1 MRPIYQHFFDLSIL
15 SFLLVLNKLI
25 ISVSYYVCRSFK
37 RGSPLIDFFFDPKG
51 IAVVGATLEP
61 YHGGRHLVENLTHG
75 YQGPIYPV
83 NPKRS
88 EILGLKCYSKVSDIE
103 GPLDIALI
111 FVPANSVPQVLEDCV
126 TKGVRGA
133 IVQSGGFAE
142 VGPEGRALQDR
153 CLDIARK
160 GRLRMWGP
168 NCMGLIDIG
177 RRYVFSFI
185 IPEAWEGTMNQGH
198 ISLIVQSG
206 LLSAGF
212 ITTLMANK
220 TLGLAKVCS
229 IGNKS
234 DVEETEILEYL
245 LKDPATKV
253 IALYLESFVHGRRF
267 FELASSSDKPM
278 VVLKG
283 GKSPLAAGAAASHTA
298 SLAGNYDLIRGV
310 LKQAAVHQADDF
322 FEMVDIAR
330 SLEKDFCLK
339 HPPDR
344 KPRIAIL
351 SYSGASGIVT
361 TDHMDKYGLTLAHLS
376 PQTQKK
382 LEQLSPAWMPINNPV
397 DYYPAMEKHGPA
409 LAYKHAMKTLL
420 DDPEVDG
427 MIVHLFAG
435 FGIWFLNM
443 KEILS
448 GIQKPCKPILSWLIG
463 PEKGR
468 EPTRLALEEEG
479 WPTFYEI
486 HRTVKVM
493 ASLFEA
499 SEEKGKRFKISSSDF
514 QVPRLLMKWVHQAS
528 EEKANILNEFEAKK
542 WLKALNLRVVKEVA
556 ANSLEEALKAAKKI
570 GYPIV
575 LKGIVEGQVH
585 KTERGLVKLN
595 LRNADQLKSAYR
607 KMLRVKIKPKSFL
620 IQPMLEGDL
629 ELIAGVVRDPQF
641 GPAVVLGLGG
651 VRAGVYKDAAF
662 RLAPLN
668 QNDVLSMVSDLEG
681 QVLLKGY
688 RGSKPVNME
697 SLANWLIKLG
707 WLALKFEKIQEI
719 DVNPLL
725 IVDGEPVAVD
735 ATIILRSDFHS

>member
-1 MRPIYQHFFDLSIL
+1 
-15 SFLLVLNKLI
+15 
-25 ISVSYYVCRSFK
+25 
-37 RGSPLIDFFFDPKG
+37 LIDFFFEPEG

-75 YQGPIYPV
+75 YKGPIYPV
-83 NPKRS
+83 NPKHS
-88 EILGLKCYSKVSDIE
+88 EVLGLKCYSKVSDIE
-103 GPLDIALI
+103 GPLDLVLI
-111 FVPANSVPQVLEDCV
+111 FVPAKAVPQVLEDCV

-142 VGPEGRALQDR
+142 VGPEGRALQDQ

-160 GRLRMWGP
+160 GRMRLWGP
-168 NCMGLIDIG
+168 NCMGLIDTS

-185 IPEAWEGTMNQGH
+185 IPEAWEGAMNPGRV
-198 ISLIVQSG
+198 SLIVQSG

-234 DVEETEILEYL
+234 DVEETELLEYL
-245 LKDPATKV
+245 LRDPATKV
-253 IALYLESFVHGRRF
+253 IALYLESFIRGRRF
-267 FELASSSDKPM
+267 FELVTSSDKPI

-283 GKSPLAAGAAASHTA
+283 GKTPQGAAASASHTA
-298 SLAGNYDLIRGV
+298 SLAGNYDLVRGA
-310 LKQAAVHQADDF
+310 LKQGGVHQADDF

-330 SLEKDFCLK
+330 ALEKDFHLQR
-339 HPPDR
+339 PFDG
-344 KPRIAIL
+344 KPRIGVF
-351 SYSGASGIVT
+351 SYSGASAIVT
-361 TDHMDKYGLTLAHLS
+361 ADHMEKYGLTLARLS
-376 PQTQKK
+376 SQTRER
-382 LEQLSPAWMPINNPV
+382 LEQLTPAWMPVKNPV
-397 DYYPAMEKHGPA
+397 DYYPAMEKHGPV
-409 LAYKHAMKTLL
+409 LAYKHAIEALH

-435 FGIWFLNM
+435 FGIWSLNM

-448 GIQKPCKPILSWLIG
+448 SIRKPSKPILFWLIG

-479 WPTFYEI
+479 WPTFLEI
-486 HRTVKVM
+486 HRTVRVM
-493 ASLFEA
+493 ASLFENCETRREPLEI
-499 SEEKGKRFKISSSDF
+499 SSPEFQIPHTLMKRVQPYDEKGKK
-514 QVPRLLMKWVHQAS
+514 VL
-528 EEKANILNEFEAKK
+528 EEFEAKK

-556 ANSLEEALKAAKKI
+556 TKSLEETLKAAKKV

-585 KTERGLVKLN
+585 KTELGLVKLS
-595 LRNADQLKSAYR
+595 LRNADQVKSAYR
-607 KMLRVKIKPKSFL
+607 KMLRVKIKPRFFL
-620 IQPMLEGDL
+620 IQPMLKGDL

-641 GPAVVLGLGG
+641 GPAVMLGLGG
-651 VRAGVYKDAAF
+651 VRAEVYKDVAF

-668 QNDVLSMVSDLEG
+668 QKDVLSMVSDLKG
-681 QVLLKGY
+681 QALLKGY

-697 SLANWLIKLG
+697 NLANWLIRLG
-707 WLALKFEKIQEI
+707 WLALKLEKIQEI

-725 IVDGEPVAVD
+725 IVEGEPVAVD
-735 ATIILRSDFHS
+735 ATIILKSDLHS

>member
-1 MRPIYQHFFDLSIL
+1 VGLS
-15 SFLLVLNKLI
+15 
-25 ISVSYYVCRSFK
+25 RG
-37 RGSPLIDFFFDPKG
+37 GSPLIDFFFEPKG
-51 IAVVGATLEP
+51 IAVVGATVEP
-61 YHGGRHLVENLTHG
+61 YHGGHHLVENLTHG

-83 NPKRS
+83 NPKYS
-88 EILGLKCYSKVSDIE
+88 DVSGLKCYPKISDIE
-103 GPLDIALI
+103 GPLDLALI
-111 FVPANSVPQVLEDCV
+111 FVPAKAVPQVLEDCI

-142 VGPEGRALQDR
+142 VGPEGRALQDQ

-160 GRLRMWGP
+160 GRLRIWGP
-168 NCMGLIDIG
+168 NCMGLIDIA

-185 IPEAWEGTMNQGH
+185 IPEAWEGAMNQGH
-198 ISLIVQSG
+198 VSLIVQSG

-234 DVEETEILEYL
+234 DVEETELLEYL
-245 LKDPATKV
+245 LRDSATKV
-253 IALYLESFVHGRRF
+253 IALYLESFIHGRHF
-267 FELASSSDKPM
+267 FELVTSSDKPI

-283 GKSPLAAGAAASHTA
+283 GKSPQGAVASASHTA

-310 LKQAAVHQADDF
+310 LKQGGVHQADDF

-330 SLEKDFCLK
+330 ALEKDFHLQ
-339 HPPDR
+339 PPLDG
-344 KPRIAIL
+344 KPRIAVF
-351 SYSGASGIVT
+351 SYSGASAIVT
-361 TDHMDKYGLTLAHLS
+361 ADHMEKYGLTLARLS
-376 PQTQKK
+376 SQTQKR
-382 LEQLSPAWMPINNPV
+382 LEQLTPAWMPVKNPV
-397 DYYPAMEKHGPA
+397 DYYPAMEKHGPV
-409 LAYKHAMKTLL
+409 LAYKHAIEALH

-435 FGIWFLNM
+435 FGIWSLNM

-448 GIQKPCKPILSWLIG
+448 SIRKPCKPILFWLIG

-468 EPTRLALEEEG
+468 ESTRLTLEEEG
-479 WPTFYEI
+479 WPTFLEI

-493 ASLFEA
+493 ASLFEKHGTRREPLEI
-499 SEEKGKRFKISSSDF
+499 SSPEFQIPRTFMKRVQPSDEKGKKVLD
-514 QVPRLLMKWVHQAS
+514 
-528 EEKANILNEFEAKK
+528 EFEAKK

-556 ANSLEEALKAAKKI
+556 TKSLEATLKAAKTV

-575 LKGIVEGQVH
+575 LKGIAEGQIH
-585 KTERGLVKLN
+585 KTEAGLVKLN
-595 LRNADQLKSAYR
+595 LQNSDQVKSAYS
-607 KMLRVKIKPKSFL
+607 KMLRLKTKPKSFL
-620 IQPMLEGDL
+620 IQPMLRGDL
-629 ELIAGVVRDPQF
+629 ELIVGIMRDPQF
-641 GPAVVLGLGG
+641 GPAAMLGLGG
-651 VRAGVYKDAAF
+651 VWAEVYKDVVF
-662 RLAPLN
+662 RLIPLN
-668 QNDVLSMVSDLEG
+668 QVEIFEMASDLKG

-735 ATIILRSDFHS
+735 ATIILKSDFHS